1 MLPLGE
7 PSPVRLRAFYHSA
20 GALLRELSRTVNRG
34 HTSLRADSG
43 LPVGTGLVLVL
54 IAQALRKPI
63 EVAGTITDCRRRGAR
78 YEIGL
83 RYHFDPGPQR
93 ARLAEAIAVLR
104 RETRRPR
111 SEHRIPLALRVDAR
125 GLEATLSD
133 ASRRGCQLE
142 LAGARLPPLEA
153 GSRLALTLSGS
164 RPGTRAA
171 VPVEFEVRWTGPVAR
186 SGRRRR
192 QLVGGRFVSASPAA
206 RARLRSILR
215 FEDLR
220 PRLRIRRITPAKPR
234 ARRGTVGRRTGARKL
249 GKRT

>member
-7 PSPVRLRAFYHSA
+7 PAPIRLRAFYHSA

-34 HTSLRADSG
+34 HTSLLADSG

-54 IAQALRKPI
+54 IAEALRKPL
-63 EVAGTITDCRRRGAR
+63 EVAGTITGCRRRGAR
-78 YEIGL
+78 YDIRL
-83 RYHFDPGPQR
+83 RYHFEPGPQR
-93 ARLAEAIAVLR
+93 ARLAEAIAVLK

-111 SEHRIPLALRVDAR
+111 REHRVPLALRVDAR

-142 LAGARLPPLEA
+142 LAGARLPPLEP
-153 GSRLALTLSGS
+153 GSRLAVTLSGS
-164 RPGTRAA
+164 QPGTRAA
-171 VPVEFEVRWTGPVAR
+171 VPVLFEVRWTGPVAR

-192 QLVGGRFVSASPAA
+192 QLVGGCFVSTSPAA
-206 RARLRSILR
+206 YARLRSVLR

-220 PRLRIRRITPAKPR
+220 LRLRIRRITLAKPPAKR
-234 ARRGTVGRRTGARKL
+234 ATVRRKRGHGGSRRD
-249 GKRT
+249 